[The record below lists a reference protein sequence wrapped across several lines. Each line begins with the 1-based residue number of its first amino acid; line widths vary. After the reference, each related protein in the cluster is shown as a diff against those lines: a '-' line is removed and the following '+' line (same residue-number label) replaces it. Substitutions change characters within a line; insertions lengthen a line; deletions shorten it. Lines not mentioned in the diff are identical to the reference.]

1 METYHT
7 LKNIMGTRRKQRDIP
22 WHREVNRLVRNGKDI
37 KEVARIYQES
47 QDRIINSVK
56 KYKQFFFL
64 EYTKGMRPVEFG
76 YKDSPYHMSENEMMR
91 DFQYKYEDLSTAEKK
106 IWDKLN

>member
-1 METYHT
+1 
-7 LKNIMGTRRKQRDIP
+7 MGTKSKQRDML
-22 WHREVNRLVRNGKDI
+22 WHRDVNMLIRNGKDI
-37 KEVARIYQES
+37 SEVARMYKETQA
-47 QDRIINSVK
+47 RIINSVT

-76 YKDSPYHMSENEMMR
+76 HKNSPYYMSENEMMR